1 MAENACV
8 HCGSALTM
16 ARLVRVKEEG
26 YEYACESCAVAE
38 RSSVKS

>member
-1 MAENACV
+1 MTENACV

-26 YEYACESCAVAE
+26 YEYACESCAVGE
-38 RSSVKS
+38 RPGPKL